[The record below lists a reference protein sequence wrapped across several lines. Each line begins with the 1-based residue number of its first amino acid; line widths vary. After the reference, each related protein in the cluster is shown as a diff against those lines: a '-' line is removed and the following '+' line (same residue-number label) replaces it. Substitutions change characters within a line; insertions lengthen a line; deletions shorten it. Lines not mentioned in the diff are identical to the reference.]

1 MLGLISGTTSVRTA
15 ASVCIGRRVSTF
27 TDGTLVVDAY
37 TPDPKKMVWRG
48 MAEESVADNPEKT
61 TKNIAKSLDELFAM
75 WDKIEKKQY
84 HD

>member
-1 MLGLISGTTSVRTA
+1 
-15 ASVCIGRRVSTF
+15 
-27 TDGTLVVDAY
+27 LVVDAY

-48 MAEESVADNPEKT
+48 MAEESVADNPDKT